1 MHRAAKVG
9 MLLWSIICFWGACSG
24 MMNVANQTRGAAMGN
39 AEALGAGI
47 GLFFWALI
55 WFIPFV
61 GMGIIALV
69 TRPKT
74 VSVSALQSTTP
85 VTILCAHCGKYFAG
99 RAKFCPLCGKPQGA
113 GSEVVAASN

>member
-1 MHRAAKVG
+1 
-9 MLLWSIICFWGACSG
+9 
-24 MMNVANQTRGAAMGN
+24 MGN

-61 GMGIIALV
+61 GIGIIALV
-69 TRPKT
+69 TRPKNCI
-74 VSVSALQSTTP
+74 SVGTP
-85 VTILCAHCGKYFAG
+85 IDNTSNGILCAHCGKYFAG